1 MGMNSP
7 AGSSNK
13 AMTPPADVSAGK
25 GPATIA
31 AIVLDTAT
39 SKVSVLIGNKRGRVK
54 AREGHMGDAAV
65 RLQKEQRSAVN
76 REVVLSPGCLEDTQ
90 MELSSRGEL

>member
-1 MGMNSP
+1 MNSP

-31 AIVLDTAT
+31 AIVLDTVT
-39 SKVSVLIGNKRGRVK
+39 SKVSVLMGNKRSRAKVT
-54 AREGHMGDAAV
+54 EGSTGDAAV
-65 RLQKEQRSAVN
+65 RLQRSSIV
-76 REVVLSPGCLEDTQ
+76 Q
-90 MELSSRGEL
+90 

>member
-1 MGMNSP
+1 MLAKPNQP
-7 AGSSNK
+7 DLPLHRNYC
-13 AMTPPADVSAGK
+13 
-25 GPATIA
+25 
-31 AIVLDTAT
+31 
-39 SKVSVLIGNKRGRVK
+39 VK
-54 AREGHMGDAAV
+54 CGFMCLEA